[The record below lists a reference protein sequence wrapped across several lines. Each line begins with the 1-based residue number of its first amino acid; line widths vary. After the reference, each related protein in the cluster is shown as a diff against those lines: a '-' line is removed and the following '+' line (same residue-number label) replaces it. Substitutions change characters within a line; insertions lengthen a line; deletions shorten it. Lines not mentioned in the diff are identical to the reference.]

1 MKKELLKLTAL
12 LSAFMLNL
20 TACSV
25 PETTPEDS
33 ELISQVSETEIQYTE
48 YTENTVPS
56 ETSEEISATEF
67 TETATDYT
75 SSEEEYT
82 IANEETEIPEN
93 SEISENSEYSETDS
107 EISED
112 FSIEDILYNMTLEE
126 KICQMFIVTPEELTG
141 YDCVT
146 ESDETVREA
155 VEKMPVGGVIYFA
168 KNLESAEQTTSMIE
182 DIQNYALES
191 GSGIGMFIAVDEE
204 GGFVA
209 RVADELGETNT
220 GAVAYMETPEEA
232 YQAGADIA
240 EYISKYGFNL
250 DFAPVADVN
259 INPENELGSR
269 IFSDNPETVSLMSE
283 AMVAGLQSTGKVS
296 ATLKHFPG
304 LGAESGNTHYD
315 SYTYIDR
322 TPEELFSEEFNAFK
336 GGIDAGTDFVM
347 VGHQIMTCAGD
358 NLPSDLSYT
367 VVTEW
372 LRNGLG
378 FDGIIITDSHEM
390 NTISGVYTS
399 GESALM
405 AITAGADMVLMS
417 SDLENAVQTVSN
429 AVYDGSLS
437 ETQIDSSVYRILS
450 KKHKLGLI

>member
-1 MKKELLKLTAL
+1 MKNKLLKLTSIF
-12 LSAFMLNL
+12 SAFMLNF

-33 ELISQVSETEIQYTE
+33 ELSSSEITIQYTE
-48 YTENTVPS
+48 YTEITVPP
-56 ETSEEISATEF
+56 ETSEEIF
-67 TETATDYT
+67 TET
-75 SSEEEYT
+75 EEYT
-82 IANEETEIPEN
+82 DDITETEIPEY
-93 SEISENSEYSETDS
+93 SESESEND
-107 EISED
+107 ED
-112 FSIEDILYNMTLEE
+112 FSIENILYNMTLEE

-146 ESDETVREA
+146 ESDETVRQA
-155 VEKMPVGGVIYFA
+155 VEEMPVGGVIYFA
-168 KNLESAEQTTSMIE
+168 KNLESAEQTTAMIE
-182 DIQNYALES
+182 NIQNYALES

-209 RVADELGETNT
+209 RVSDELGENNT
-220 GAVAYMETPEEA
+220 GAAAYMETPEEA
-232 YQAGADIA
+232 YQAGVDIA

-269 IFSDNPETVSLMSE
+269 IFSDNPETVSLMSG
-283 AMVAGLQSTGKVS
+283 AMTAGLQSTGKVS
-296 ATLKHFPG
+296 AALKHFPG
-304 LGAESGNTHYD
+304 LGAENGNTHYD

-322 TPEELFSEEFNAFK
+322 TLEELFSAEFKAFR
-336 GGIDAGTDFVM
+336 GGIDAGADFVM
-347 VGHQIMTCAGD
+347 AGHQIMSCAED
-358 NLPSDLSYT
+358 DLPSDLSYT
-367 VVTEW
+367 VLTEW
-372 LRNGLG
+372 LRNELG

-399 GESALM
+399 AESALM
-405 AITAGADMVLMS
+405 AITAGADMILMP
-417 SDLENAVQTVSN
+417 SDLESAVQAVSS

-437 ETQIDSSVYRILS
+437 EIRIDSSVYRILS